1 MTTGI
6 VSEICLGILESSE
19 NEFIKY
25 PMKVVIHVMERS
37 TSGEIMRSGCTV
49 NTGIGSWVL
58 AKNAKFSFISEPL
71 PYQYQKLG
79 SEEITEMIKNIYI
92 YSSNKL
98 ADTNRKIGIF
108 NS

>member
-19 NEFIKY
+19 NEFLKY
-25 PMKVVIHVMERS
+25 PIKVAVHVMERS

-49 NTGIGSWVL
+49 NTGTGSWVL

-71 PYQYQKLG
+71 PYQYQELK
-79 SEEITEMIKNIYI
+79 SQEIKEMLKNIYI
-92 YSSNKL
+92 YSISNKL
-98 ADTNRKIGIF
+98 AETNKKIGIF
-108 NS
+108 N